1 MPLEE
6 LQMQQAW
13 LISARLRNYYEI
25 IKKSLWAP
33 SPNDQMT
40 KLPLSSGS
48 YCGQLPNVIK

>member
-6 LQMQQAW
+6 LQTQLAW
-13 LISARLRNYYEI
+13 LISIRLRNHYEI

-40 KLPLSSGS
+40 KSPLGSGS